1 MEETWGREWVRE
13 SEWRR
18 RGGVGEGERVGER
31 GGVGEG
37 EQVEETW
44 GREGEWVRE
53 SEWRRLGGE
62 RGSG

>member
-1 MEETWGREWVRE
+1 M
-13 SEWRR
+13 
-18 RGGVGEGERVGER
+18 GER

-37 EQVEETW
+37 ELVEETW

-53 SEWRRLGGE
+53 SEWRRHEGE